1 MVTVSAARKILLA
14 LPDTEEKAH
23 LGHPDFRVNNRIF
36 ASLAPSKNKKK
47 VVVVKLSPA
56 NQTAVMQI
64 DPDAYSLNGW
74 SRQGWTNVHLDKVT
88 PTRFRTIAQES
99 WTTVSSGQ
107 KRAS

>member
-1 MVTVSAARKILLA
+1 MKTDDFRRLALA
-14 LPDTEEKAH
+14 LPQAIEASH
-23 LGHPDFRVNNRIF
+23 MGHPDFRVNNRIF

-74 SRQGWTNVHLDKVT
+74 SRQGWTTVHLDKVT
-88 PTRFRTIAQES
+88 PSRFRSLAQSS
-99 WTTVSSGQ
+99 WAEVAAK

>member
-23 LGHPDFRVNNRIF
+23 MGHPDFRVNNRIF

-74 SRQGWTNVHLDKVT
+74 SRQGWTTIHLDKVT
-88 PTRFRTIAQES
+88 PSRFRSLAQSS
-99 WTTVSSGQ
+99 WAEVAAK